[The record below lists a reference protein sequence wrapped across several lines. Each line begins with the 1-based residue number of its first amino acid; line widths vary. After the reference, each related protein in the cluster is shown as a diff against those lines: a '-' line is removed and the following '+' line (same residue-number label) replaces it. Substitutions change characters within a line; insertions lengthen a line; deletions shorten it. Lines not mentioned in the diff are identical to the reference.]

1 MKSIYKYPLDRRMDR
16 PMAGPAIFKI
26 SVPRWSEILTIQLQN
41 EVPCIWAMV
50 DKESPAVKGGGGTDR
65 NLWDWLG
72 DSRHQWAQIHRHNS
86 DARYAGV
93 SCFRKATARMKTL
106 IISRR
111 KWLRGDNGD
120 ASQLR
125 VTGGK
130 MCCLGFLG
138 LACGLKKAQILDAD
152 SPETV
157 DRSLWDKWSK
167 GMITRGINSALCQE
181 MMDTNDTMDLEE
193 EFRET
198 KLKKLFKRI
207 GYKVEFKG

>member
-1 MKSIYKYPLDRRMDR
+1 
-16 PMAGPAIFKI
+16 
-26 SVPRWSEILTIQLQN
+26 
-41 EVPCIWAMV
+41 
-50 DKESPAVKGGGGTDR
+50 
-65 NLWDWLG
+65 
-72 DSRHQWAQIHRHNS
+72 
-86 DARYAGV
+86 
-93 SCFRKATARMKTL
+93 
-106 IISRR
+106 
-111 KWLRGDNGD
+111 
-120 ASQLR
+120 
-125 VTGGK
+125 